1 MDSKRGWPNP
11 EVIRAKR
18 GTLGKVTLMSN
29 ISRDDVANLAKLARI
44 DMSDNE
50 LDHLSNE
57 LSVILD
63 AVARVQ
69 EVAGADVPPTSH
81 PLPLK
86 NVFRADEVRP
96 SLTPEE
102 ALSGAPA
109 QEEQRFKVP
118 QILGEE

>member
-1 MDSKRGWPNP
+1 MTA
-11 EVIRAKR
+11 E
-18 GTLGKVTLMSN
+18 
-29 ISRDDVANLAKLARI
+29 
-44 DMSDNE
+44 E
-50 LDHLSNE
+50 LDHLSSE

-69 EVAGADVPPTSH
+69 EVAGEDVPPTSH
-81 PLPLK
+81 PLPIT
-86 NVFRADEVRP
+86 NVFRSDENRP
-96 SLTPEE
+96 SLTPEQ